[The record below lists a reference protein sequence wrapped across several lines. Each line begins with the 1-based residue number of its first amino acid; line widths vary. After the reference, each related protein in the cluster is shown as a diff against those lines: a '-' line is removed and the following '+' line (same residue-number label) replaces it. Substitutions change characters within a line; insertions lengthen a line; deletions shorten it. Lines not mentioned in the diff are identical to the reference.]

1 MSEIIV
7 TDMKNVNRVELHAHT
22 RYSNIRLVDALPTP
36 EQLIDRAI
44 ELGLKGIAITDHD
57 CLSGHIKANKYAQEI
72 LKEHPDFKV
81 ILGNEIYLVD
91 ERPNTD
97 HYHFILLAKDKIG
110 HKQLR
115 VLSSVAWLNSYMSK
129 GLERVDTLKE
139 ELEKVVKHN
148 PGHLIASTACLGG
161 ELAKQVIAL
170 TKAEKVGD
178 TESAKKSHN
187 AIVNFILWCKELFGE
202 DFYIEA
208 QPGTSKDQI
217 DVNMRL
223 LSIAKCFQVKMIVT
237 CDVHYL
243 KKEDRYLHKS
253 FLNAKEGEREVDAF
267 YADTYLHTNE
277 ELAEKLYKSH
287 YDVLF
292 TEELLN
298 NTIEI
303 YSKIE
308 NYSLLHSQQIPSVNV
323 IDYPKIDKD
332 IEYTE
337 LKRMFN
343 SDNKIERYWVNQC
356 WDALNNKFD
365 TVDDVYYKE
374 LEEEAEVKK
383 IVGDRLGTNMFSY
396 PVVLQ
401 HYIDII
407 WNCGSFIG
415 AGRGSACSALNHW
428 LLGITQLNPI
438 EWKFPF
444 YRYMNRDTD
453 GLGDIDID
461 IAPSKRNLI
470 IRKIKQERSSNMY
483 NWLSSKI
490 QEELGATYV
499 CTFGTESTKSAV
511 LTACKGY
518 RSEDFPDGLDNDFA
532 QYLSSL
538 IPAERGF
545 VWPLKDVYYGNP
557 EKDRKP
563 IAPFINEVDAYPGLF
578 DIMMGIENIISRR
591 GIHASGV
598 IFFDED
604 PFEYSCFM
612 KAPNGE
618 IITQYDLHDAEAAGN
633 TKFDFL
639 VTEVQ
644 DKLVKTI
651 ELLRDAGKIEDLPLK
666 DLYNKYLHPDILPLD
681 DKDTWHTIQEAA
693 SLDLFQLDSE
703 IGRQGAK
710 KVKPTT
716 MIELSSVNGL
726 IRLMGEK
733 DKERPMEKYVRFR
746 NNPQEWE
753 NEMNSYHL
761 TKENKI
767 AIRPYLDE
775 TYGIGISQ
783 EQLMRVLMDKD
794 ICNFTLK
801 EANKARKIVS
811 KKKMNEISF
820 MHELIWQK
828 CKSEAFAQYVW
839 DAVVAPQLG
848 YSFSDIHSISYSF
861 IGFQTAY
868 IATHWN
874 PIYWDTACLI
884 VNGGTLEEDEGEL
897 VDIYEKEDFEN
908 YIYEDLPDKGG
919 KIKKKATDYGKLASA
934 ISVIRNKNIK
944 VSLVD
949 INRSEF
955 SFSPDEENNQI
966 LFGLKGLNKVGDE
979 VVAKIITNRPYY
991 NIKDFM
997 LKCPITK
1004 TAMISLIKAG
1014 AFDNISNWA
1023 KGMEPRKANM
1033 AYFLYTTC
1041 GLKTRLTLQNYN
1053 GLIQSDLIP
1062 SQLDLEKR
1070 VFNFNKYLKTR
1081 KIGQYYTFDVP
1092 CSTFYNKHFDQDLL
1106 EVINGITCIKVTA
1119 WTKIYNS
1126 IMDKVRDWLKN
1137 NQQELLFRYNTSL
1150 FKTEYEKYA
1159 KGTNADWE
1167 MDSMCF
1173 YYSEHP
1179 LMQVDRTKYG
1189 LVNFNDLSPISDVE
1203 YYFKSKGRDIPIFK
1217 LSRIIGT
1224 VINKNDTRATID
1236 LLTPDGVVKVKFSKE
1251 YYAMYKRQISE
1262 VNEEGKK
1269 TVKEKGWFSRGTKIM
1284 CTGYRREDTFVCK
1297 TYKNTPTHQLYLI
1310 VSLND
1315 NNKDMELEHERYQGL
1330 AKEEI

>member
-1 MSEIIV
+1 MSEILEIN
-7 TDMKNVNRVELHAHT
+7 KVNRVEVHAHT

-36 EQLIDRAI
+36 EQLIDRALS
-44 ELGLKGIAITDHD
+44 LGLKGIAITDHE
-57 CLSGHIKANKYAQEI
+57 CLSGHIKANKYAQTI
-72 LKEHPDFKV
+72 TKEHPDFKV

-91 ERPNTD
+91 ERPNMA

-115 VLSSVAWLNSYMSK
+115 ILSTVAWLNSYSSR

-139 ELEKVVKHN
+139 ELEKVVSRE

-161 ELAKQVIAL
+161 ELAKQVSAL
-170 TKAEKVGD
+170 IKAERVGD
-178 TESAKKSHN
+178 NEGATAAHN
-187 AIVNFILWCKELFGE
+187 AIVNFILWCKSLFKD

-208 QPGTSKDQI
+208 QPGTSKEQI
-217 DVNMRL
+217 EVNSRL
-223 LSIAKCFQVKMIVT
+223 ISIASCFKVKMIVT

-243 KKEDRYLHKS
+243 KKEDRFLHKS
-253 FLNAKEGEREVDAF
+253 FLNAKEGEREVDSF

-277 ELAEKLYKSH
+277 ELVEKLSRSN
-287 YDVLF
+287 YDSLF
-292 TEELLN
+292 VKELLD
-298 NTIEI
+298 NTMEI

-308 NYSLLHSQQIPSVNV
+308 NYSLLHSQQIPSVEV
-323 IDYPKIDKD
+323 TDYQKKEMSLP
-332 IEYTE
+332 EYPE
-337 LKRMFN
+337 LQRMFN
-343 SDNKIERYWVNQC
+343 SDDKVERYWVNQC
-356 WDALNNKFD
+356 WDALQEKFT
-365 TVDDVYYKE
+365 TVDKVYYDE

-401 HYIDII
+401 HYIDMI

-470 IRKIKQERSSNMY
+470 IRRIKEERGSSLY
-483 NWLSSKI
+483 DWLSPEIKKN
-490 QEELGATYV
+490 LGATYV
-499 CTFGTESTKSAV
+499 CTFGTESTKSAI

-518 RSEDFPDGLDNDFA
+518 RSEEFPDGLDNDFA

-545 VWPLKDVYYGNP
+545 IWCLDDVCFGNP
-557 EKDRKP
+557 DKDRKP
-563 IAPFINEVDAYPGLF
+563 VTTFLNEVNAYPGLL
-578 DIMMGIENIISRR
+578 DIMRGIENIISRR

-598 IFFDED
+598 ILFDED
-604 PFEYSCFM
+604 PFEYACFM

-618 IITQYDLHDAEAAGN
+618 IVTQYDLHDAEAAGS

-644 DKLVKTI
+644 DKLVKTV
-651 ELLRDAGKIEDLPLK
+651 ELLRDNGKIEKDLSLK
-666 DLYNKYLHPDILPLD
+666 ELYNKYLHPDILPLD
-681 DKDTWHTIQEAA
+681 DEATWHTIQEAS

-710 KVKPTT
+710 KVKPTN

-746 NNPQEWE
+746 QSPQEWE
-753 NEMNSYHL
+753 KEMTSYDL
-761 TKENKI
+761 TEENKK
-767 AIRPYLDE
+767 AIRKYLAE
-775 TYGIGISQ
+775 TFGIGISQ

-794 ICNFTLK
+794 ICNFSLK
-801 EANKARKIVS
+801 EANKSRKIVS
-811 KKKMNEISF
+811 KKKMNEISY
-820 MHELIWQK
+820 MQDLIWQK
-828 CKSEAFAQYVW
+828 CKSENFARYVW

-848 YSFSDIHSISYSF
+848 YSFSDIHSMSYSF

-868 IATHWN
+868 LATHWN

-884 VNGGTLEEDEGEL
+884 VNGGTLEEDEGEV
-897 VDIYEKEDFEN
+897 VDIYESEDFEN
-908 YIYEDLPDKGG
+908 YSYEDLPDKKG
-919 KIKKKATDYGKLASA
+919 KIKKKNTDYGKLASA

-949 INRSEF
+949 INRSSF

-979 VVAKIITNRPYY
+979 VVAKIIANRPYS

-997 LKCPITK
+997 VKCPITK

-1014 AFDNISNWA
+1014 AFDNITHWTD
-1023 KGMEPRKANM
+1023 EPNVRKANM
-1033 AYFLYTTC
+1033 AYFLSTTC
-1041 GLKTRLTLQNYN
+1041 GLKTRLTLQNYS
-1053 GLIQSDLIP
+1053 GLLQSELIP
-1062 SQLDLEKR
+1062 ESLDLEKR

-1081 KIGQYYTFDVP
+1081 KVGQYYTFDLA
-1092 CSTFYNKHFDQDLL
+1092 CSLFYNKFFDQDLL
-1106 EVINGITCIKVTA
+1106 EVINGITCIKITS
-1119 WTKIYNS
+1119 WTKLYNS
-1126 IMDKVRDWLKN
+1126 VMDKVREWLKN
-1137 NQQELLFRYNTSL
+1137 NHEELLFRYNTSL
-1150 FKTEYEKYA
+1150 FKKEYEKYA
-1159 KGTNADWE
+1159 SGTLADWE

-1179 LMQVDRTKYG
+1179 LSHVDKTKYG

-1203 YYFKSKGRDIPIFK
+1203 YYFKKKGRDIPIFK
-1217 LSRIIGT
+1217 LSRLIGT

-1236 LLTPDGVVKVKFSKE
+1236 LLTPDGVVKVKFTKE

-1262 VNEEGKK
+1262 TGEDGKK
-1269 TVKEKGWFSRGTKIM
+1269 SVKEKGWFSRGTKIM

-1297 TYKNTPTHQLYLI
+1297 TYKNTPTHQLYMI
-1310 VSLND
+1310 VALSDND
-1315 NNKDMELEHERYQGL
+1315 RYMELEHERYQV
-1330 AKEEI
+1330 ADKEDI